1 MGTAGEDKA
10 RARKPDAAGVV
21 TVAVEPQT
29 GIEPPHIE
37 QPKSATRARN
47 RIHGDDKPL
56 FFRLIFIL
64 QPQLRSDFGRAQI
77 QPKLIG
83 PTVDSLTSSPI
94 FEAKLV
100 NRFDRQ
106 INLDFLDSHCE
117 CESVIAENA
126 IGLATDFVSAV
137 PEGLAEVIGCLKAS
151 AKIDSLEDLEI
162 DLRTSQFG
170 RAYSDDCT
178 HRFLLYLN
186 STNFFR
192 LTVTLA
198 VIARKYRIIYFSSIK
213 SVSFGYDCYSQ
224 VSLYIKELS
233 SFSMF

>member
-10 RARKPDAAGVV
+10 RARKPDAAGVD
-21 TVAVEPQT
+21 TAAAEPQT
-29 GIEPPHIE
+29 GSAPPHKE

-47 RIHGDDKPL
+47 RIHGDDKLL

-83 PTVDSLTSSPI
+83 PTVDSRTSSPI

-100 NRFDRQ
+100 NRFDHQ

-117 CESVIAENA
+117 SGIAENA

-151 AKIDSLEDLEI
+151 AKIDSLEGLEI

-170 RAYSDDCT
+170 RAYSYDCT

-233 SFSMF
+233 SFSML